1 MYHLTWKFQTYISKM
16 SFDDKDLANEMWQ
29 ILRKTPG
36 VTDLKPY
43 KDEPKP
49 ATTIKKYPVVRIR
62 FTPGGKTYTYL
73 TKIPCKPGDMVIV
86 HTTDGREIVDVVEYG
101 EMTKEE
107 LAKICPLE
115 RFQYI
120 RGKVIAA

>member
-1 MYHLTWKFQTYISKM
+1 MYTITASFEDKTIANETWK
-16 SFDDKDLANEMWQ
+16 
-29 ILRKTPG
+29 ILKKIPG
-36 VTDLKPY
+36 VAEITTHT
-43 KDEPKP
+43 DEPKP
-49 ATTIKKYPVVRIR
+49 TVTIKKYPVVRVR
-62 FTPGGKTYTYL
+62 FTPGGKIYTYL

-107 LAKICPLE
+107 LARICPLE

-120 RGKVIAA
+120 RGKVVAA

>member
-1 MYHLTWKFQTYISKM
+1 MYTITV
-16 SFDDKDLANEMWQ
+16 SFEDKALANKTWQ
-29 ILRKTPG
+29 LLRKTPG
-36 VTDLKPY
+36 VVNITTQ
-43 KDEPKP
+43 KDETKP
-49 ATTIKKYPVVRIR
+49 ATTVKKYPVVRVR

-73 TKIPCKPGDMVIV
+73 TKIVCKPGDMVIV

-120 RGKVIAA
+120 RGKVVAA